1 MKLKYIQDP
10 GHGWI
15 AAPLELIRE
24 WGVTPSRYSYRDAV
38 TGYLEEDCDAG
49 LFLAAA
55 AARGVSVTLDEHHT
69 DRDSFVRALP
79 RFNGVSK

>member
-1 MKLKYIQDP
+1 MNLKYIQDP

-15 AAPLELIRE
+15 AVPLELIAA
-24 WGVTPSRYSYRDAV
+24 WGVTPSKYSYRDAV

-55 AARGVSVTLDEHHT
+55 AARGVSVTLAEHHSNH
-69 DRDSFVRALP
+69 DSFIRALP
-79 RFNGVSK
+79 RFNEVSK